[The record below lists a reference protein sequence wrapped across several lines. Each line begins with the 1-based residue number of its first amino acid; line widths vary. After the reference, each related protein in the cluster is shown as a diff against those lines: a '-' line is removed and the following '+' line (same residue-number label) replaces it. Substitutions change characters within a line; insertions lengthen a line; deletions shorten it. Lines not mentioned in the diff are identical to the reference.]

1 MIWEQIL
8 LWFQYHQT
16 MKFLHVVQ
24 CPWICSN
31 VSWFTVYGNLNRI
44 CILLLCE
51 NCIYLHYVKL
61 VPGAFQVYYSLLL
74 FYICTLLISEDLILK
89 SESCSVVSDPLR
101 PHALYSTWNSPGQNT
116 EVGSLSILQG
126 IFPGQGIKP
135 RSPTLLVDSLLAEPQ
150 GNFMILKL
158 QLKIVS

>member
-1 MIWEQIL
+1 
-8 LWFQYHQT
+8 
-16 MKFLHVVQ
+16 MKFLHVVL

-51 NCIYLHYVKL
+51 NCTYLHYVKL
-61 VPGAFQVYYSLLL
+61 VHGAFQVYYSLLL
-74 FYICTLLISEDLILK
+74 FYICILLIFEDLILK
-89 SESCSVVSDPLR
+89 SESHSVVFNTLQ
-101 PHALYSTWNSPGQNT
+101 HYGLYSPWNSPGQNT
-116 EVGSLSILQG
+116 EVGSLSLLQG
-126 IFPGQGIKP
+126 IFPTQGIKP
-135 RSPTLLVDSLLAEPQ
+135 RSPTWLVDSLLAEPQ